1 MEDLTGK
8 QFGKW
13 KVLQRDTNKYKTRNI
28 RWICECECGTIKS
41 VLGKN
46 LLNGESTSCGCSLKV
61 DCTGR
66 RYGKLTVL
74 ETLYNYKGNKRAV
87 CKCLCECGNI
97 SYIKAAELP
106 KRKTCGCSKEP
117 VVGGKIKDITGQT
130 FGKLT
135 VLEIIPRYKNHEAYC
150 KCICECG
157 TEVMVRKTAL
167 VTGNTKS
174 CGCISSPSL
183 LGQRFGRLT
192 VVEEVPSDTRQRK
205 WKCLCDCGCYNT
217 LTTHTL
223 TSGHTLSCGCIR
235 SNNVSTREQY
245 ISDYLKKQ
253 NIAYEKEYVFDDC
266 RGKRG
271 YPLRFDFY
279 LPDYKTLI
287 EYDGAQH
294 YRPIDYF
301 GGEEAFIRLKENDEV
316 KNKYCIDNN
325 LNLKRIPYTYSF
337 QEIDNVINEIIQI
350 P

>member
-1 MEDLTGK
+1 MEDLTEK

-13 KVLQRDTNKYKTRNI
+13 KVLQRDTNKYKTRDI

-41 VLGKN
+41 VLGKY
-46 LLNGESTSCGCSLKV
+46 LLNGGSTSCGCSKKV
-61 DCTGR
+61 DYTGR
-66 RYGKLTVL
+66 KYGKLTVL
-74 ETLYNYKGNKRAV
+74 ETLYNYNEYKRAV

-106 KRKTCGCSKEP
+106 KRKTCGCSVKQK
-117 VVGGKIKDITGQT
+117 VKNITGQI
-130 FGKLT
+130 FGRLT
-135 VLEIIPRYKNHEAYC
+135 VLETIPRYKSQEVYC

-157 TEVMVRKTAL
+157 SEIMVRKNDL
-167 VTGNTKS
+167 ISGNTKS
-174 CGCISSPSL
+174 CGCISRPSL
-183 LGQRFGRLT
+183 LGKRFGQLT
-192 VVEEVPSDTRQRK
+192 VIEEVPSDKRQRM
-205 WKCLCDCGCYNT
+205 WRCLCDCGYYNT

-253 NIAYEKEYVFDDC
+253 NIAYEKEYSFDDC
-266 RGKRG
+266 CGTSG

-294 YRPIDYF
+294 YKPIDYF
-301 GGEEAFIRLKENDEV
+301 GGEDAFARLKENDNI
-316 KNKYCIDNN
+316 KDKYCANKN

-337 QEIDNVINEIIQI
+337 QEIDATINEIIQI